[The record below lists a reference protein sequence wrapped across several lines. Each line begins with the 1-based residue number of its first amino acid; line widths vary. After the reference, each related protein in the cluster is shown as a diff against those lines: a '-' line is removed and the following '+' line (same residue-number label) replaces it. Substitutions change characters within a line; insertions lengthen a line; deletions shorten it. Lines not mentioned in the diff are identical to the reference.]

1 MVSLLHFFVFRGENG
16 QKFVTVRGRKAEG
29 VEILPLLY
37 NIWKK
42 LGAPQTRKQ
51 REGGARKEGAE
62 EGEKSA
68 LKKLLQGGIEPP
80 KALIFF
86 LIACDKL
93 GGGIDGFL
101 HRDD

>member
-1 MVSLLHFFVFRGENG
+1 MFRGENG

-29 VEILPLLY
+29 GEVLPLLY

-42 LGAPQTRKQ
+42 LGAHQARKQ

-62 EGEKSA
+62 EGKKSA
-68 LKKLLQGGIEPP
+68 LKKLLEGGIEPL

-86 LIACDKL
+86 LVACDKL

-101 HRDD
+101 HRKNGGCRRFD